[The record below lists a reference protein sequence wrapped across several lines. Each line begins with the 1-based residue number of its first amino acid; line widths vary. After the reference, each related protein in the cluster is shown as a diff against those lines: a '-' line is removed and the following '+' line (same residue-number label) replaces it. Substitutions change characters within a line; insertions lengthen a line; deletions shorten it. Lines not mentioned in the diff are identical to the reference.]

1 MKKAF
6 RIIDM
11 QATGQ
16 HICQIM
22 EEQGTSVRKLQAFFG
37 FDSPNAIYKWIHG
50 ESLPSLDNLYALAGY
65 FRMTVDEI
73 LIPMEEKKKPYTID
87 R

>member
-16 HICQIM
+16 HIRQIM

-50 ESLPSLDNLYALAGY
+50 ESLPTLDNLYALAGY

-73 LIPMEEKKKPYTID
+73 LIPMEEKKKPHTID